1 MQLTT
6 MLLGAVVAAG
16 IIAAPAPAPADA
28 KSMMANVAQWTIEGM
43 VRTCNAADTSC
54 KWSFNIATHTAN
66 PTPCQYT
73 VTGKPASHA
82 STNGVHCGGFTISS
96 GWSGQFGPGNGFTTL
111 AVVDNAKKLI
121 VWPAYTDKQLANGV
135 VVTPNQSYAPVTLG

>member
-1 MQLTT
+1 
-6 MLLGAVVAAG
+6 MLLAAALTASV
-16 IIAAPAPAPADA
+16 IASPAPAPADA
-28 KSMMANVAQWTIEGM
+28 KSMMANVPQWTIERM

-54 KWSFNIATHTAN
+54 KWSFNIDTHTAN

-82 STNGVHCGGFTISS
+82 STNGVRCGVFTISS

-111 AVVDNAKKLI
+111 SVVDYTKKVI

-135 VVTPNQSYAPVTLG
+135 VVRPDQSYAPVTLG